1 MVVFQFEFIN
11 SYLSLFYIGF
21 YLKDMERLKEVRAFL
36 GILVSSSLLC
46 CSLPVTDWL
55 SPLSTDAGHSAD
67 LPPVLAE
74 H

>member
-21 YLKDMERLKEVRAFL
+21 YLKDMERLKEVRAFRR
-36 GILVSSSLLC
+36 IHVSSSVVC
-46 CSLPVTDWL
+46 LPDWMF
-55 SPLSTDAGHSAD
+55 PLFTDAGHSTD
-67 LPPVLAE
+67 LPPVLTE

>member
-21 YLKDMERLKEVRAFL
+21 YLKDMERLKEVTAFYR
-36 GILVSSSLLC
+36 INVSSSLVC
-46 CSLPVTDWL
+46 VSSVTDCL
-55 SPLSTDAGHSAD
+55 FPLFTDASHSTD
-67 LPPVLAE
+67 LPPVLTE